1 MQLITG
7 DHPLCYQND
16 LCIFGRR
23 RGGGE
28 TIWDVK
34 RHMGIVS
41 NDLHRC
47 HRINGNALAVV
58 ISGLFDS
65 IGLYQRPTS
74 EQRVLGRSWLE
85 WLGLADKAALPFRRL
100 SYGEQRLVLLARALI
115 KKPRLLVLD
124 EPTEGLD
131 KANRRALLDFLEQTA
146 AEQLSTILY
155 ISHRQ
160 DEHRPFFRQHLEFRP
175 GDDAIPF
182 RLLHR

>member
-1 MQLITG
+1 M
-7 DHPLCYQND
+7 
-16 LCIFGRR
+16 
-23 RGGGE
+23 
-28 TIWDVK
+28 
-34 RHMGIVS
+34 
-41 NDLHRC
+41 
-47 HRINGNALAVV
+47 
-58 ISGLFDS
+58 
-65 IGLYQRPTS
+65 
-74 EQRVLGRSWLE
+74 
-85 WLGLADKAALPFRRL
+85 
-100 SYGEQRLVLLARALI
+100 LLARALI

-160 DEHRPFFRQHLEFRP
+160 DEHRLFSRQHLEFRS